1 MANFNLRQTGDEV
14 QKYINSIPVIDVT
27 GTQYGKNIVL
37 NTNPYSQLSAIYS
50 GDCKP
55 VVRLTV
61 GTDAYII
68 PINHFDGV
76 AYKGTAVDEDIL
88 VFLSASAASASAG
101 KKNIS
106 NVSIIECSGETDYDT
121 GHIVLSPNP
130 YTQVAASIDNMQRV
144 VLRINYEEE
153 YALDVPVNVYIP
165 SSDIFTGE
173 VYVFSNSYASLVVM
187 QNMSFLEL
195 NQK

>member
-106 NVSIIECSGETDYDT
+106 NVSIIEVSGTPDDND
-121 GHIVLSPNP
+121 HIVLSPNP
-130 YTQVAASIDNMQRV
+130 HTQVAASIDNMQHV
-144 VLRINYEEE
+144 VLRISYEEE
-153 YALDVPVNVYIP
+153 YSLDVPVNAYIP
-165 SSDIFTGE
+165 SIDTFTGE
-173 VYVFSNSYASLVVM
+173 VYVFGNGYARLVVM
-187 QNMSFLEL
+187 QNTSFLEIT
-195 NQK
+195 QK

>member
-106 NVSIIECSGETDYDT
+106 NVSIIEVSGTSDDND
-121 GHIVLSPNP
+121 HIVLSPNP
-130 YTQVAASIDNMQRV
+130 HTQVAASIDNMQHV
-144 VLRINYEEE
+144 VLRISYEEE
-153 YALDVPVNVYIP
+153 YSLDVPVNAYIP
-165 SSDIFTGE
+165 SIDTFTGE
-173 VYVFSNSYASLVVM
+173 VYVFGNGYARLVVM
-187 QNMSFLEL
+187 QNTSFLEIT
-195 NQK
+195 QK